1 MESLKNNTNKIILS
15 KNIYFIIDNKN
26 EERTDFVNENDKW
39 ELKIDVRN
47 NVENVFFDNERH
59 IMNLS
64 ETKKCDWLLFNNKD
78 LYFIEAKDV
87 RPTKRVKER
96 KDAKLKFRD
105 TIKFYKENFTIP
117 KNLKLN
123 AILNFK
129 NSREITGA
137 ASKENKAYY
146 KEILGLN
153 YEEQNVLIIS

>member
-1 MESLKNNTNKIILS
+1 METLKKNKHRIILLKNN
-15 KNIYFIIDNKN
+15 YYIIDNKK
-26 EERTDFVNENDKW
+26 EEITDFVNKEDKW
-39 ELKIDVRN
+39 ELEINIQSDEKN
-47 NVENVFFDNERH
+47 YFFDNERH
-59 IMNLS
+59 IMNL
-64 ETKKCDWLLFNNKD
+64 EVCKKCDWLLFNNKD